1 MNKEEN
7 KNTLSL
13 EDINKAK
20 QNGFILTGITGAG
33 KTTLLNVLLDKEVG
47 TVRKSASSVTK
58 DSTVYYY
65 KDNSGHCFSIIDT
78 PGLCDTS
85 NDKTV
90 ENNHLN
96 SIRKA
101 VKKDNIHIKGILF
114 LINFQKERIDASEQG
129 ALINYN
135 QLFPLKRFWKNI
147 IIIYTHCFACSD
159 GDDLED
165 MKEER
170 SETNKIIFT
179 NIMKVVKG
187 VSDVIK
193 YEDLKILYFNS
204 FWPIKKEK
212 QKKLNEKVRAKLDIE
227 LIELS
232 KTEAL
237 FCKIEFVYI
246 NNYRLNENGKEYL
259 AEVEFIAFYDL
270 KDKPIKKTPLEIKN
284 KKEIDKKLLKEIPKE
299 KIEVDVVQAEKD
311 KDGNLNHVTQ
321 KGTEENSNI
330 IKEYKKAGIGAIIG
344 GVLGVVGGSI
354 IFTST
359 APVAIAAVSACGFGA
374 LVSKLFK

>member
-1 MNKEEN
+1 MNEKTN
-7 KNTLSL
+7 KNKLSL
-13 EDINKAK
+13 KDINKAK

-33 KTTLLNVLLDKEVG
+33 KTTLLNVLLNEEVG

-65 KDNSGHCFSIIDT
+65 KDNSGNCFSIIDT
-78 PGLCDTS
+78 PGLADTA
-85 NDKTV
+85 NDKKV
-90 ENNHLN
+90 ENDHLD

-147 IIIYTHCFACSD
+147 IIIYTHYFTCED
-159 GDDLED
+159 GDELED
-165 MKEER
+165 MKQER
-170 SETNKIIFT
+170 SESNKVIFT

-212 QKKLNEKVRAKLDIE
+212 QKKINEKVRSKLDIE

-237 FCKIEFVYI
+237 FCKIEFVHI
-246 NNYRLNENGKEYL
+246 NDYHINENGKEYL

-270 KDKPIKKTPLEIKN
+270 QDNPIKKTTPEIKN
-284 KKEIDKKLLKEIPKE
+284 KKEINKKLLKEIPKE
-299 KIEVDVVQAEKD
+299 KIEVDVVNAEKD
-311 KDGNLNHVTQ
+311 KDGNLNHVAK

-330 IKEYKKAGIGAIIG
+330 LREYKKEGIGAIIG

-354 IFTST
+354 LFTT
-359 APVAIAAVSACGFGA
+359 AAPVAIAAVGAGGIGA
-374 LVSKLFK
+374 LIGKLFN

>member
-13 EDINKAK
+13 VDINKAK

-47 TVRKSASSVTK
+47 TVRKSAISVTQN
-58 DSTVYYY
+58 STVYYY
-65 KDNSGHCFSIIDT
+65 KNNSGDCFSIIDT
-78 PGLCDTS
+78 PGLSDTA

-90 ENNHLN
+90 ENDHLN

-135 QLFPLKRFWKNI
+135 QLFPLKRFWQNI
-147 IIIYTHCFACSD
+147 IIIYTHYFTCED
-159 GDDLED
+159 GDELKE
-165 MKEER
+165 MKQER
-170 SETNKIIFT
+170 SESNKVIFT

-212 QKKLNEKVRAKLDIE
+212 QRKKNEEVREKLDKE
-227 LIELS
+227 LSELS

-237 FCKIEFVYI
+237 FCKLEFVHI
-246 NNYRLNENGKEYL
+246 NDYLLKENGKEYL

-270 KDKPIKKTPLEIKN
+270 KDKPIKKTSPQIKN
-284 KKEIDKKLLKEIPKE
+284 KKEINKKLLKEIPKE
-299 KIEVDVVQAEKD
+299 KIEVDVVNAEKD

-330 IKEYKKAGIGAIIG
+330 LREYKKAGIGAIIG
-344 GVLGVVGGSI
+344 GVLGAVGGSI
-354 IFTST
+354 IFTSV
-359 APVAIAAVSACGFGA
+359 APVAIAAVGTCAFGA
-374 LVSKLFK
+374 LISKLFK